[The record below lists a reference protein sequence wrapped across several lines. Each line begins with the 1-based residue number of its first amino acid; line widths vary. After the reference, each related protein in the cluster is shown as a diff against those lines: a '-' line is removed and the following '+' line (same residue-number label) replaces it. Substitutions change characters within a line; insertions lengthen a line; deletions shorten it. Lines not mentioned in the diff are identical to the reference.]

1 MTSSLD
7 AHASDQAQ
15 LPLFRALLV
24 VQLLATTV
32 FGLVP
37 LLVPGVFASITGYSG
52 DDEVVYRFAGA
63 ATAGYFV
70 AAIVALAWRSSWR
83 ELRLPIVATF
93 TFNVAAAIAS
103 AWTFIEGD
111 RQHWVVPL
119 VFLAATAFAVLAGY
133 WLRADGGP
141 ANGDVR
147 PIGRDWL
154 ALLGLA
160 TVAATVFGVAGLIG
174 PGLTASIAGLQG
186 TDAWIFRMSGAAC
199 LGYAPAGLLAIR
211 AADYGRIRVQNLA
224 AITFNAAAAV
234 AAAIAVLSGGGGL
247 VAPVV
252 MVAAAFFA
260 VALALMDRRYA
271 GTR

>member
-1 MTSSLD
+1 MTSSPTV
-7 AHASDQAQ
+7 HAADQAHR
-15 LPLFRALLV
+15 PLFRALLA

-37 LLVPGVFASITGYSG
+37 LVVPGLFASITGYSG

-70 AAIVALAWRSSWR
+70 AALLALAWRSSWR

-93 TFNVAAAIAS
+93 TFNVAAALAS
-103 AWTFIEGD
+103 AWTFVEGD
-111 RQHWVVPL
+111 RHWVVVV
-119 VFLAATAFAVLAGY
+119 VFLAAVVFAALAGY
-133 WLRADGGP
+133 WLRADEG
-141 ANGDVR
+141 ADDDAVQ
-147 PIGRDWL
+147 PIDRNWL
-154 ALLGLA
+154 VLLGLA
-160 TVAATVFGVAGLIG
+160 TAAATLFGVLGLIG
-174 PGLTASIAGLQG
+174 PGLTATIAGLQG

-199 LGYAPAGLLAIR
+199 LGYAPAGLLSILV
-211 AADYGRIRVQNLA
+211 ADYGRIRIQNLA

-234 AAAIAVLSGGGGL
+234 AAAIAVVSGGGGL

-260 VALALMDRRYA
+260 VALVLMDRRYA
-271 GTR
+271 GAR